1 MSFAGDASIALPMR
15 AARSSRVLLFRFSM
29 AASGPC
35 HRASLARPAARAA
48 RPFERPSRRDTA
60 RNACIAPSARTAP
73 VRRPG
78 AAAPAVAHD
87 ATDVADSLALCA
99 VAQRLLSQH
108 RKTLLLPL
116 QHPRIQPMTTK
127 SCARRLAA
135 CAALAACATGTALAQ
150 TAAAPATPAT
160 PEHTLTANVGLY
172 SEYIFRGIAQ
182 TGGKPAVQG
191 GFDYAHSSGFYA
203 GTWASNISWLEDF
216 GAYNRSSVEWDV
228 YGGYKSNFPGSDF
241 FYDVGAYGY
250 LYPGSRNPGV
260 ADADT
265 WELYGALGWEWASV
279 KFSYSLTDYFGAR
292 PDASQR
298 KTDGTWYIDASA
310 TYPIGETGFAI
321 LAHVGHLDVRH
332 DGSDS
337 DL

>member
-216 GAYNRSSVEWDV
+216 GAYNRSSLEWDL
-228 YGGYKSNFPGSDF
+228 YGGFKNAFPGQDDWN
-241 FYDVGAYGY
+241 YDVGLYY
-250 LYPGSRNPGV
+250 YYYPGHKNENVSSAN
-260 ADADT
+260 T
-265 WELYGALGWEWASV
+265 LELYGAVGWRWASL
-279 KFSYSLTDYFGAR
+279 KASYTLSDNYFGTR
-292 PDASQR
+292 PTGEKSQ
-298 KTDGTWYIDASA
+298 GTWYWDLSA
-310 TYPIGETGFAI
+310 TYPLPDTAWALVG
-321 LAHVGHLDVRH
+321 HVGHLDLRNN
-332 DGSDS
+332 GSGDF
-337 DL
+337 